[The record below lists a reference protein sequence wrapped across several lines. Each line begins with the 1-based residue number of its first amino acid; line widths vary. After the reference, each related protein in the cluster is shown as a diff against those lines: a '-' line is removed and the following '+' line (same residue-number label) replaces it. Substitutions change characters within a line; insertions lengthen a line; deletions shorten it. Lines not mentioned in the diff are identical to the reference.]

1 MTTTCLY
8 KISDRFS
15 PAARTCAQQAQNLA
29 RYRGFDHVPPE
40 LLLLSLSQA
49 DNTIAQLA
57 LYQLNVTPEHV
68 VVALDTVTPA
78 TRAQPKVAIFGV
90 DTIVLFSRAE
100 QIALDMGTEVVGTSH
115 LLLAF
120 FAPGSESNTAAVRR
134 VMECLG
140 LKPKQSREIVVAL
153 IDSRPDLSEAG
164 EISPKNEV
172 PDWPPPSADADDN
185 IC

>member
-57 LYQLNVTPEHV
+57 LYQLNVTPEHLV
-68 VVALDTVTPA
+68 MALDTVTPA

-100 QIALDMGTEVVGTSH
+100 QIALDMGTDAVSTSH

-134 VMECLG
+134 VMECVG
-140 LKPKQSREIVVAL
+140 LKPKQGREIVVAL
-153 IDSRPDLSEAG
+153 IDARPDLSEFG
-164 EISPKNEV
+164 EITYDNDED
-172 PDWPPPSADADDN
+172 PDWPPPGTDV
-185 IC
+185 